1 MPDSKTPTTLNTRIF
16 GVIPIALIGPTGE
29 TTLMVS
35 PTKAPRRMESSLPR
49 MIPGRVGADVPTAG
63 AGGGGTPGGAGFG
76 GCRGGGAPGLE
87 VFGMVGDGPLAL
99 GG

>member
-49 MIPGRVGADVPTAG
+49 MIPGRVGSDVPTAG
-63 AGGGGTPGGAGFG
+63 PAGGGSLGGTRPGGPRAGGRPDLVFFG
-76 GCRGGGAPGLE
+76 PSVNAPFLCGS
-87 VFGMVGDGPLAL
+87 
-99 GG
+99 